1 MASAWLA
8 ATLTGVAAYTT
19 TAAKHAHFT
28 TLAAVEPKGAKGCT
42 AIKGLATVDDKW
54 CTKNCD
60 TEIPFCPP
68 DMCECP
74 GGNPIA
80 GTDMKAPAESA
91 APVND
96 CQSVEEDRNDIN
108 DQWCMVNC
116 NPVSTGTASGAPP
129 NCPSRKCTCKG
140 GNPTANG
147 MPAHMTP
154 EEYDMWRENN
164 ERKQAAAEVAE
175 KAKEAAIAAEQ
186 EKKKEEARAA
196 SAEAADK
203 QTAEKEEERQR
214 VEAERAA
221 AAQEV
226 AQETQEKIGSMQP
239 DAASSEA
246 QAKAEAA
253 DVEASNKAAA
263 EAHEAAIEAGQAA
276 AAHIADIDAEKEQPE
291 AVAATPVPAVA
302 PRPLTDAEQG
312 AQEEFKH
319 REEEAA
325 EARAAMAEA
334 AEETRK
340 QVEAGHEQ
348 AEKNRK
354 QAEEGRLP
362 PSEQQQSSRQQGQQ
376 EQLAASRQPQVQ
388 APADM
393 SKFHHTSDDGHM
405 CGGLGA
411 EQYPCHD
418 SAAVAA
424 AAARSQQQQQ
434 GQQQQADANNG
445 LGH

>member
-8 ATLTGVAAYTT
+8 ATLTGAAAYTT

-28 TLAAVEPKGAKGCT
+28 TLLAVEPKGAKGCT

-54 CTKNCD
+54 CIKNCD

-80 GTDMKAPAESA
+80 GTDMTAPAESA

-96 CQSVEEDRNDIN
+96 CQAVEEERNDIN
-108 DQWCMVNC
+108 DAWCMVNC

-164 ERKQAAAEVAE
+164 ERRQAAAEEAE

-186 EKKKEEARAA
+186 EAKKAEARAA
-196 SAEAADK
+196 SAEAADEA
-203 QTAEKEEERQR
+203 TAKKEEERQRVEAERAAAAQEIAQETQQKIGGSTHPDAGSSKDSPARAEAAAIAAEQEAKKAEARAASAEAADEAVAKKEEERQR

-226 AQETQEKIGSMQP
+226 AQETQQKVGSMQP
-239 DAASSEA
+239 DAGSSEA

-263 EAHEAAIEAGQAA
+263 EAHEAAI
-276 AAHIADIDAEKEQPE
+276 
-291 AVAATPVPAVA
+291 
-302 PRPLTDAEQG
+302 
-312 AQEEFKH
+312 
-319 REEEAA
+319 
-325 EARAAMAEA
+325 
-334 AEETRK
+334 
-340 QVEAGHEQ
+340 
-348 AEKNRK
+348 
-354 QAEEGRLP
+354 
-362 PSEQQQSSRQQGQQ
+362 
-376 EQLAASRQPQVQ
+376 
-388 APADM
+388 
-393 SKFHHTSDDGHM
+393 
-405 CGGLGA
+405 
-411 EQYPCHD
+411 
-418 SAAVAA
+418 
-424 AAARSQQQQQ
+424 
-434 GQQQQADANNG
+434 
-445 LGH
+445 

>member
-8 ATLTGVAAYTT
+8 ATLTGAAAYTT

-28 TLAAVEPKGAKGCT
+28 TLLAVEPKGAKGCT

-54 CTKNCD
+54 CIKNCD

-80 GTDMKAPAESA
+80 GTDMTAPAESA

-96 CQSVEEDRNDIN
+96 CQAVEEERNDIN
-108 DQWCMVNC
+108 DAWCMVNC

-164 ERKQAAAEVAE
+164 ERRQAAAEEAE

-186 EKKKEEARAA
+186 EAKKAEARAA
-196 SAEAADK
+196 SAEAADEAVAK
-203 QTAEKEEERQR
+203 KEEERQR

-226 AQETQEKIGSMQP
+226 AQETQQKVGSMQP
-239 DAASSEA
+239 DAGSSEA

-276 AAHIADIDAEKEQPE
+276 AAHIAEIDAERPE
-291 AVAATPVPAVA
+291 APVAATPVPAAA
-302 PRPLTDAEQG
+302 PRPLTDAEKE
-312 AQEEFKH
+312 AQEEFER
-319 REEEAA
+319 REEAAA
-325 EARAAMAEA
+325 EARAAMEEA

-340 QVEAGHEQ
+340 QVEGGHDQ
-348 AEKNRK
+348 AEKD
-354 QAEEGRLP
+354 RLP

-376 EQLAASRQPQVQ
+376 EQ
-388 APADM
+388 
-393 SKFHHTSDDGHM
+393 
-405 CGGLGA
+405 
-411 EQYPCHD
+411 
-418 SAAVAA
+418 
-424 AAARSQQQQQ
+424 Q

-445 LGH
+445 LGR